1 MEVRRRALGR
11 GLGALIPS
19 VEEEPPAVPI
29 ADETTV
35 RIDAITANPY
45 QPREHF
51 AGEALE
57 ELAASIREKGLL
69 QPLLV
74 RRVDGGY
81 QLIAGERRL
90 RAAQLAGLER
100 VPVIYRE
107 ADEQESLEL
116 ALIENLQR
124 ADLNPIEEA
133 KAFQRLMGEF
143 GLNQDDVARRV
154 GKTRSAVSNS
164 VRLLQLPA
172 DVRRRIESGE
182 LSAGHA
188 RSLLALRAVETQT
201 QVADDIVRQRLSV
214 RETER
219 LVRKRVEEPAE
230 ESGQRRA
237 VEEDLARALGTRVR
251 IRQTNAG
258 KGRIEIEFYS
268 LAELNGLIE
277 HLSTARA

>member
-1 MEVRRRALGR
+1 M
-11 GLGALIPS
+11 S
-19 VEEEPPAVPI
+19 
-29 ADETTV
+29 
-35 RIDAITANPY
+35 
-45 QPREHF
+45 
-51 AGEALE
+51 
-57 ELAASIREKGLL
+57 
-69 QPLLV
+69 
-74 RRVDGGY
+74 
-81 QLIAGERRL
+81 
-90 RAAQLAGLER
+90 
-100 VPVIYRE
+100 
-107 ADEQESLEL
+107 
-116 ALIENLQR
+116 
-124 ADLNPIEEA
+124 
-133 KAFQRLMGEF
+133 EF

-172 DVRRRIESGE
+172 NIRRRIESGE

-188 RSLLALRAVETQT
+188 RSLLALRAVETQA

-219 LVRKRVEEPAE
+219 LVRRRVEEPAE
-230 ESGQRRA
+230 EAGQRRA

-277 HLSTARA
+277 RLSVSPA